1 VLRFCASVKVLCMCQ
16 GWGCREGWGIVE
28 TESGLRWSHVRFCFL
43 SMFVC
48 VLSLLLTAINNVVCN
63 EFSPVVIMM
72 MILLLFLQKQNLA
85 FAVYQFGSVLSL
97 PD

>member
-63 EFSPVVIMM
+63 EFSPVVINVVSS
-72 MILLLFLQKQNLA
+72 LDS
-85 FAVYQFGSVLSL
+85 YQQQSFKVLCMC
-97 PD
+97 